1 MELMLNGLEIA
12 VLRKKAWLLQG
23 ATKTVEASK
32 DQVSWGVAALRRR
45 FRSIA
50 SRSSISLAVLR
61 RNSRRGGLTVRN
73 EQRADRFQTKD
84 GTLRAL

>member
-1 MELMLNGLEIA
+1 MLKGLEIA
-12 VLRKKAWLLQG
+12 FLRKRAWLLQE

-32 DQVSWGVAALRRR
+32 DQVSWGAAALRRR

-61 RNSRRGGLTVRN
+61 RNGGLTVRN